1 MASSRERRLT
11 ASQVCRLL
19 DEDSDVSS
27 DIEIEVKTLNICV
40 GCHGVYLFLQSDMP
54 CHVCVV

>member
-1 MASSRERRLT
+1 MFT

-40 GCHGVYLFLQSDMP
+40 VVTTFIYFYNLTCHAMA
-54 CHVCVV
+54 CVV